1 MPMAAGIREG
11 EISVQGDYSSRGVAV
26 LGTVMD
32 GDCGIDVACQ
42 MLGLPHTREQREA
55 LRVELSEHLMARV
68 GKPWMQ
74 ELMGGRCKEWT
85 SMMCV

>member
-1 MPMAAGIREG
+1 MALDCHNGGHGLQGVDSSKGI
-11 EISVQGDYSSRGVAV
+11 AV

-32 GDCGIDVACQ
+32 GDCGIDLACQ
-42 MLGLPHTREQREA
+42 MLGLPQTREQREA

-68 GKPWMQ
+68 NKPWMQ
-74 ELMGGRCKEWT
+74 ELVGRCKKWT

>member
-1 MPMAAGIREG
+1 MASACHNGGPGLQGFYSNKGI
-11 EISVQGDYSSRGVAV
+11 AV

-42 MLGLPHTREQREA
+42 MLGLPQTREPREA